1 LNQAIGTSAEEFV
14 TPFLRR
20 RIMWLNESVRLS
32 LLRIKR
38 RLSVPS
44 VRFIGFPDGELGLNH
59 AFRATLAA
67 VAARGIRISIY
78 PLLRKIETEV
88 IKPYMPEGH
97 DETGLYAVN
106 IIGVATDELMDVSRR
121 LDFQHLKCCY
131 NILFTSWSLPIVP
144 DALVERLH
152 AIDEVWVPNDFL
164 AAAFARIFNGPIL
177 GMPPP
182 TAEITC

>member
-1 LNQAIGTSAEEFV
+1 
-14 TPFLRR
+14 
-20 RIMWLNESVRLS
+20 
-32 LLRIKR
+32 
-38 RLSVPS
+38 
-44 VRFIGFPDGELGLNH
+44 
-59 AFRATLAA
+59 
-67 VAARGIRISIY
+67 
-78 PLLRKIETEV
+78 ETEV

-121 LDFQHLKCCY
+121 LDFQHLKCCH

-177 GMPPP
+177 VMPPAM
-182 TAEITC
+182 AEIKDHYPARKYYKMEESRFYFMCSFDYCSSPFQKNPFGVIEAFQKAFPAGEEG